1 MENLKIQKKLS
12 EKNSKTLLPKKI
24 SAKISRTFSIMFN
37 RLSMYKMDH
46 PFTVQSIGDVLET
59 VTDGLNIFSPIV
71 VVFNRDQFFIEEEP
85 FDQRLNTSRLIAHFK
100 KAGIQSI
107 SFEKGVKRA
116 DLDKFVKIFADL
128 KNYPTAVSMKNA
140 LAERMVSNIKINHVI
155 YKKVTAD
162 DEIVSKEELKGIS
175 ADGQGNAS
183 AQMYG
188 EVLNMMAESILMEE
202 VEKSISLESLLAA
215 PEKLSKELIDK
226 DLSLAQNGQT
236 ELGNPGAL
244 IADQLVKIKDEVKKV
259 SESTDK
265 VGISELADAVF
276 EMKKELIEGIESQ
289 KTLGVIYENE
299 KQILDEANALTDQVL
314 IQLVKEEYKKG
325 DISIQRLAQILKRLV
340 PETNELK
347 RLLPKLREAMLEEG
361 MSKADFLQLIDA
373 LGKELQNENLMEF
386 LHKGA
391 EEIGVT
397 SEDLIDEFKN
407 DPSGAAELI
416 YLASELRQGTGDEKV
431 LTDFLV
437 EYIERLGSKIALDD
451 TESGEQEAGNHLREV
466 IANVESEI
474 VSKLKKKG
482 VDEDVLGAV
491 QQRLA
496 ERMEM
501 CFSKLKLDLERRQA
515 TSSSSATEDMGKST
529 IFRVLEESVEEGDE
543 LHKILIQVRASV
555 KESDID
561 ENNFQQIY
569 EEISKRFQDQ
579 PKKKHKKKLPSDILN
594 YKSTLLFI
602 EKEISRSIRYET
614 PFSAIT
620 FSIEKIIPEQP
631 IARGAL
637 EGLEIN
643 KFIMGELVNI
653 LRGSDIV
660 GILSKKII
668 VVLLPMTEKMSAKVA
683 LNRILKTLHTKSFN
697 IKGIPL
703 KVKFGGVVTS
713 FDHDQTPD
721 LDSFISTAENEH
733 TEFLI
738 RLRNVQDLY

>member
-1 MENLKIQKKLS
+1 
-12 EKNSKTLLPKKI
+12 
-24 SAKISRTFSIMFN
+24 MFN
-37 RLSMYKMDH
+37 RTSMYKMDH
-46 PFTVQSIGDVLET
+46 PFTVQSIGEVHET
-59 VTDGLNIFSPIV
+59 VTDALDIFSPIV
-71 VVFNRDQFFIEEEP
+71 VVFTRDQFFIEEEP
-85 FDQRLNTSRLIAHFK
+85 FDQRLNTSRMIAHFK
-100 KAGIQSI
+100 KAGIHSI
-107 SFEKGVKRA
+107 SFDKGIKKTE
-116 DLDKFVKIFADL
+116 LDNFVKIFADL
-128 KNYPTAVSMKNA
+128 KKYPTAASMKKA
-140 LAERMVSNIKINHVI
+140 LAERMVSNIKVNHII
-155 YKKVTAD
+155 YKRVTAD
-162 DEIVSKEELKGIS
+162 DEIVSKEKLKEIS
-175 ADGQGNAS
+175 EDPQ

-188 EVLNMMAESILMEE
+188 EVINMMAESILMEE
-202 VEKSISLESLLAA
+202 VEKSISLESLLAD

-226 DLSLAQNGQT
+226 DLSFAQNGQT
-236 ELGNPGAL
+236 DPGNPGLL
-244 IADQLVKIKDEVKKV
+244 ISEQLGKIRDELNKV

-276 EMKKELIEGIESQ
+276 EMKKQLIDGIESQ
-289 KTLGVIYENE
+289 KTLGIIYENE
-299 KQILDEANALTDQVL
+299 KQIVDEANALSDQVL

-340 PETNELK
+340 PEPNELK
-347 RLLPKLREAMLEEG
+347 RLLPRLREAMLEEG
-361 MSKADFLQLIDA
+361 MSKADFLQLIDV
-373 LGKELQNENLMEF
+373 LGKELQNENLVEF

-391 EEIGVT
+391 EEIGIA

-451 TESGEQEAGNHLREV
+451 TVSGEQEAGNHLREI

-501 CFSKLKLDLERRQA
+501 CFNKLKLDWERRQK
-515 TSSSSATEDMGKST
+515 TSSTDEDMGKST
-529 IFRVLEESVEEGDE
+529 IFRVLEEGVEEGDE

-569 EEISKRFQDQ
+569 EEISKRIQGQ
-579 PKKKHKKKLPSDILN
+579 PKKKKKKRLPNEILN
-594 YKSTLLFI
+594 HKNTLLFI
-602 EKEISRSIRYET
+602 EKEISRSLRYDT

-631 IARGAL
+631 IPRGAL
-637 EGLEIN
+637 EGHEIN
-643 KFIMGELVNI
+643 KFIMDELVNI

-660 GILSKKII
+660 GILTKKII
-668 VVLLPMTEKMSAKVA
+668 VVLLPMTKKISAKVA
-683 LNRILKTLHTKSFN
+683 LNRILKILHTRSFN

-703 KVKFGGVVTS
+703 KVKFGGIVTS
-713 FDHDQTPD
+713 FDHSQTPD

-733 TEFLI
+733 NEFLI